1 MNNGVKIA
9 SVKARE
15 ILDSRANPT
24 VECEIILT
32 DGARG
37 VASVP
42 SGASTGAH
50 EAVELRDKNE
60 RRYNG
65 KGVMSAVKAVN
76 EQIAPLLI
84 GRSPKE
90 QMKLDCIMISQDG
103 TNNKSKFGANAIL
116 SVSEAIAEASAE
128 SEGVPLYRYLGGI
141 RMPKRMPKPMLNVLN
156 GGAHSRNNLDIQEF
170 MLIPMREGSI
180 SEGLRMSAEV
190 YHRLKAVLDERGLS
204 SAVGDEGGFAPN
216 LPTDES
222 AIELLCSAIE
232 KAGYRVGEDF
242 SLALD
247 VAASEWKQGEEYT
260 LPKRKERYTAEELCE
275 YIVSLCNKYPIISVE
290 DGMAED
296 DIAGW
301 RLLTKKL
308 TPLGINIVG
317 DDLFVTNEERVKMGI
332 QEKIANAVLI
342 KPNQIGTVSET
353 VKTVNTANSAGYKT
367 VMSHRSG
374 ETESTFIADLAVAL
388 GSEYVKLGAP
398 ARAERTAKY
407 NRLMKI
413 ESELYT

>member
-1 MNNGVKIA
+1 MKNGVKIA

-128 SEGVPLYRYLGGI
+128 SGGVPLYRYLGGI
-141 RMPKRMPKPMLNVLN
+141 RMPDTMPKPMLNVLN

-170 MLIPMREGSI
+170 MLIPMREGSF
-180 SEGLRMSAEV
+180 SEAVRMSAEV
-190 YHRLKAVLDERGLS
+190 YHKLKSVLDEKGLS

-222 AIELLCSAIE
+222 ALELLCSAVE

-247 VAASEWKQGEEYT
+247 VAASEWKRGEEYK
-260 LPKRKERYTAEELCE
+260 LPKRNQSYTADGLCE

-301 RLLTKKL
+301 KTLTEKL
-308 TPLGINIVG
+308 NPLGINIVG
-317 DDLFVTNEERVKMGI
+317 DDLFVTNRERVEMGI
-332 QEKIANAVLI
+332 KEKIANTVLI

-353 VKTVNTANSAGYKT
+353 VKTVNTARKAGYKT

-388 GSEYVKLGAP
+388 GCEYVKLGAP

-413 ESELYT
+413 ESEIFR

>member
-275 YIVSLCNKYPIISVE
+275 YIVALCNKYPIISVE